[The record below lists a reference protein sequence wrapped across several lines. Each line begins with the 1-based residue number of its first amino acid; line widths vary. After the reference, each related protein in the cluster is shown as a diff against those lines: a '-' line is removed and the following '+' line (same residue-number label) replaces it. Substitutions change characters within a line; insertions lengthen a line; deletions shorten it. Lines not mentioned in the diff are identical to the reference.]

1 MFGVKQIN
9 LPDYIR
15 WDLPMIYETLNRELD
30 FGRSMASV
38 RYDCLGTPHS
48 SYLFSRRTGFGKYEY
63 LYSNMVRA
71 GVISREEAL
80 RIVAEREPKEPPEGF
95 DDFLAGMGT
104 DRSILDGIEKKSVF
118 NFRTR
123 PGLIRNIAIRI
134 REMLP

>member
-1 MFGVKQIN
+1 
-9 LPDYIR
+9 
-15 WDLPMIYETLNRELD
+15 MIYETLNRELD